1 MASSHA
7 AISTP
12 SALRRGKPN
21 ASVRICDVRVRHWT
35 DAVPVRAMV
44 NEKTTIIG
52 YLSALLFA
60 SMSVRQGSKEP

>member
-1 MASSHA
+1 
-7 AISTP
+7 
-12 SALRRGKPN
+12 
-21 ASVRICDVRVRHWT
+21 
-35 DAVPVRAMV
+35 MV